1 MLTKNEF
8 LHSIIVKEGLGYQCD
23 ANSLL
28 TYVESEGREDIS
40 IGSISGFLNR
50 AVSKGMMKVAGRRSG
65 RQLYET
71 IDTNII
77 WNFRAESKDTSSLTL
92 KLSEK
97 LNEIAIEIEKLEN
110 KVLSSV
116 STEDLM
122 KELKKRMK

>member
-8 LHSIIVKEGLGYQCD
+8 LHSLIVKEGPGYQCD

-28 TYVESEGREDIS
+28 SYVESEGREDIS

-50 AVSKGMMKVAGRRSG
+50 AVSKGMMKVAGRRNG
-65 RQLYET
+65 RQLYQT
-71 IDTNII
+71 IDHTVT
-77 WNFRAESKDTSSLTL
+77 WSFRAENKDTTSLTS
-92 KLSEK
+92 KLSER
-97 LNEIAIEIEKLEN
+97 LNALAIEIENLEN
-110 KVLSSV
+110 RILSGV

>member
-8 LHSIIVKEGLGYQCD
+8 LHSLIVKEGPGYQCD

-28 TYVESEGREDIS
+28 SYVESEGREDIS

-50 AVSKGMMKVAGRRSG
+50 AVSKGMMKVAGRRGG

-71 IDTNII
+71 INTNII
-77 WNFRAESKDTSSLTL
+77 WNFRAENKDTSSITL

-110 KVLSSV
+110 KVLSGV